1 MDATGRRVSP
11 PRCQRHRVWRHW
23 SGRVVALRPRYRRI
37 RPRPK

>member
-1 MDATGRRVSP
+1 MDATGATGRRVSP

-23 SGRVVALRPRYRRI
+23 PRLRPRYRRI